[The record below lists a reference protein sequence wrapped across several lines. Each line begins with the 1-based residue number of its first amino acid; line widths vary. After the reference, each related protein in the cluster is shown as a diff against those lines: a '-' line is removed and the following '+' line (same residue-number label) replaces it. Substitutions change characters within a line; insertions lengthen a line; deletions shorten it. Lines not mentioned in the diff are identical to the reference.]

1 MKPEVGIFDSTVVAV
16 LDVVDDLVVLIVV
29 VVASEVVAVDVD
41 KVVSVVDFLLLY
53 LGLAVVQNS
62 RESGNV

>member
-29 VVASEVVAVDVD
+29 VVVSSEVVAVDIA
-41 KVVSVVDFLLLY
+41 KNKILPF
-53 LGLAVVQNS
+53 
-62 RESGNV
+62 